1 MYVMHFNFFCLLHY
15 KNEIVNPLVNRL
27 NRYSTIGSL
36 ISVHTSNAI
45 VNLDQLYAII
55 IEAQKFKVL
64 STQI

>member
-1 MYVMHFNFFCLLHY
+1 MHYILFCLLNC
-15 KNEIVNPLVNRL
+15 KNEITNPLVNRL

-55 IEAQKFKVL
+55 IEAQTIYGAVYSYFM
-64 STQI
+64 S